1 MHTSNIVEYGYEWP
15 IVIRDDFWHN
25 VLKESAIWFL
35 NFIISPINRL
45 PGEAVRPL
53 ATLSANQSGNLTTQ
67 LW

>member
-35 NFIISPINRL
+35 NFIISPTGQL
-45 PGEAVRPL
+45 FGGEVYPMD
-53 ATLSANQSGNLTTQ
+53 TLFANKVGNLTIH